1 MTSALLVVTLSNI
14 GDVVMTTPV
23 LETLSERYPGWPIDI
38 VADARSVD
46 VLRAAPYTRK
56 IFIRDKRGGPG
67 AQWRLLR
74 ALRAQRY
81 ELAVDLRTPVIPYLV
96 RARRRLVKYGQSMSA
111 FHAAFEHHAVLRPL
125 IGDASVPFCR
135 LYLEADAM
143 RFAQERLAV
152 LPGGRWLAVAPGANW
167 AGKRWPATGFRE
179 LLEHVATDFDGA
191 LVLGGS
197 DDADVARNL
206 GGVPL
211 PLLDLTAQTTLPQ
224 AAALLARA
232 AAFVG
237 NDSGLG
243 HMAAALG
250 VPTLTVFGPG
260 RPERY
265 RPWGPRTRVVL
276 APGLELERLQADI
289 VAIELRALIS
299 GDLNS
304 CA

>member
-1 MTSALLVVTLSNI
+1 MPPALLVVTLSNI

-23 LETLSERYPGWPIDI
+23 LETLSERFPDRPIDI

-46 VLRAAPYTRK
+46 VLQAAPYTRSL
-56 IFIRDKRGGPG
+56 FIRDKRGGLA
-67 AQWRLLR
+67 AQLRLLR

-96 RARRRLVKYGQSMSA
+96 RANRRLVKSGRSTSTC
-111 FHAAFEHHAVLRPL
+111 HAAVEHHRVLRPL
-125 IGDASVPFCR
+125 IGDSSVPFCR
-135 LYLEADAM
+135 LYLEDGAV
-143 RFAQERLAV
+143 RFAQERLDRLA
-152 LPGGRWLAVAPGANW
+152 GGRWLAVAPGANW
-167 AGKRWPATGFRE
+167 PGKRWPATRFRD
-179 LLEHVATDFDGA
+179 LLEHVATDFDA
-191 LVLGGS
+191 AFVLGGS
-197 DDADVARNL
+197 DDVDVARQL
-206 GGVPL
+206 GSVHL
-211 PLLDLTAQTTLPQ
+211 PLLDFTAQTTLPQ

-276 APGLELERLQADI
+276 APGLDLEQLQAKT
-289 VAIELRALIS
+289 VASELRALIEET
-299 GDLNS
+299 
-304 CA
+304 

>member
-23 LETLSERYPGWPIDI
+23 LETLSEQYPGSPIDI

-46 VLRAAPYTRK
+46 ILRAAPYTRK
-56 IFIRDKRGGPG
+56 IFIRDKRGGLA

-81 ELAVDLRTPVIPYLV
+81 ELAVDLRTPIIPYLV
-96 RARRRLVKYGQSMSA
+96 RARRRLVKNSRSMSA
-111 FHAAFEHHAVLRPL
+111 THAAFEHHAVLRPL
-125 IGDASVPFCR
+125 IGGVSVPFCR
-135 LYLEADAM
+135 LYLEADAV
-143 RFAQERLAV
+143 RFAQERLAG
-152 LPGGRWLAVAPGANW
+152 LPGPRWLAVAPGANW
-167 AGKRWPATGFRE
+167 AGKRWPATRFRE
-179 LLEHVATDFDGA
+179 LLEYVAGDFDGA

-197 DDADVARNL
+197 DDAAVARKL
-206 GGVPL
+206 GGAPL
-211 PLLDLTAQTTLPQ
+211 PLLDFTAQTTLSQ
-224 AAALLARA
+224 AAALLVHA

-265 RPWGPRTRVVL
+265 RPWGPRTRIVL
-276 APGLELERLQADI
+276 APGLALERLQAKT
-289 VAIELRALIS
+289 VASELRALIEET
-299 GDLNS
+299 
-304 CA
+304 